1 MKKNSRFLRIIAVVM
16 LSLLMVL
23 PLASCGKSETVA
35 ADASGTSHGISWEY
49 KQHNQTLT
57 IRKTGDNN
65 PDFENA
71 DSVAWASVASS
82 VKAVYVEDKVTGI
95 GDYWFYGM
103 DKLASVRLPGSITYI
118 GKSAFAFCTSLDK
131 IGDGKLPEA
140 VTTIRERAFEASGL
154 TSIDLPA
161 ATANIG
167 DYAFVYCNKLT
178 NVVVRNDNV
187 KSFNT
192 TVFSYC
198 SALSEV
204 NTAAATEVEDITV
217 TTKNGVFTVTPV
229 RFFEDT
235 LRKGYTKWEYK
246 YITDETGDQI
256 GTLRIYGGG
265 DMEDLDENEA
275 WKGLAAIDEAK
286 SVTVKISSDM
296 RSISAS
302 AFEGMKN
309 IKEVVLEKTAG
320 KSDVTTIYD
329 KAFKDCTGLEVFYM
343 DTISEIKRSAFEGS
357 GLKSL
362 DLSNYVKEIGDRAF
376 ADCDKLQ
383 AVVIRSDVKDGMS
396 TANCFEGCD
405 NLKELYAIDETVFN
419 NLKSAYGDKEGVKVE
434 QKDSSWKNYTT
445 YQEPVD
451 ENATTESTA
460 PAETAPAEDTAAAE
474 TKKGSKVALIIMGV
488 LIVGI
493 IVAIILFKRYDKKT
507 SGNNTTVVKNK
518 NGQNDKNAKNTKN
531 GKKGKK

>member
-16 LSLLMVL
+16 LSLLIVL

-57 IRKTGDNN
+57 IRKTGENN

-71 DSVAWASVASS
+71 SAVAWASVASS

-118 GKSAFAFCTSLDK
+118 GKSAFAFCSVLDK

-140 VTTIRERAFEASGL
+140 VTTIRARAFEASGL
-154 TSIDLPA
+154 TSIDIPA
-161 ATANIG
+161 ATAKIG

-178 NVVVRNDNV
+178 NVVVRNANIN
-187 KSFNT
+187 KFNT

-217 TTKNGVFTVTPV
+217 TTKNGAFTVKPSTIYSDKIDGTEWEFKV
-229 RFFEDT
+229 STVDGKKVGV
-235 LRKGYTKWEYK
+235 LR
-246 YITDETGDQI
+246 ITDRGSMDIVYEG
-256 GTLRIYGGG
+256 
-265 DMEDLDENEA
+265 EA
-275 WKGLAAIDEAK
+275 WKDVDAVKEAD
-286 SVTVKISSDM
+286 SVTVIISSGITKISE
-296 RSISAS
+296 S
-302 AFEGMKN
+302 AFEGMTN
-309 IKEVVLEKTAG
+309 ITEVVLEKEGDRREAVII
-320 KSDVTTIYD
+320 DEA
-329 KAFKDCTGLEVFYM
+329 AFKGCTGLKKFNIDKSVSGIMEN
-343 DTISEIKRSAFEGS
+343 AFEGS
-357 GLKSL
+357 GLESL
-362 DLSNYVKEIGDRAF
+362 DISSTVNGIGASAF
-376 ADCDKLQ
+376 ADCTALK
-383 AVVIRSDVKDGMS
+383 AVVIRSDLSMQNEKIVITD
-396 TANCFEGCD
+396 CFEGC
-405 NLKELYAIDETVFN
+405 NIGEFYAVDEGVFET
-419 NLKSAYGDKEGVKVE
+419 LKSTYGDKVKKV
-434 QKDSSWKNYTT
+434 DSNFKNYTT

-518 NGQNDKNAKNTKN
+518 NGQNDKNAKNAKNTKN

>member
-16 LSLLMVL
+16 LSLLIVL

-71 DSVAWASVASS
+71 SAVAWASVASS
-82 VKAVYVEDKVTGI
+82 VKAVYVEDGVTGI

-118 GKSAFAFCTSLDK
+118 GKSAFAFCSVLDK
-131 IGDGKLPEA
+131 IGDGNLPEA
-140 VTTIRERAFEASGL
+140 VTTIRDRAFEASGL

-178 NVVVRNDNV
+178 NVVVRNTNIN
-187 KSFNT
+187 KFNT

-198 SALSEV
+198 SALNEV
-204 NTAAATEVEDITV
+204 NTAAAVEDITV
-217 TTKNGVFTVTPV
+217 TTKNGVFTVKPSTIYY
-229 RFFEDT
+229 DT
-235 LRKGYTKWEYK
+235 LDHTAWEFK
-246 YITDETGDQI
+246 VSLVDGKKV
-256 GTLRIYGGG
+256 GVLRISGNGTM
-265 DMEDLDENEA
+265 DDVKDKAWHKEDAVNEA
-275 WKGLAAIDEAK
+275 D
-286 SVTVKISSDM
+286 SVTVIISSGITKISE
-296 RSISAS
+296 S
-302 AFEGMKN
+302 AFEGMEN
-309 IKEVVLEKTAG
+309 ITEVVLEKEGDRREA
-320 KSDVTTIYD
+320 VIID
-329 KAFKDCTGLEVFYM
+329 KAAFKGCTGLTKFNIDKSVSGIM
-343 DTISEIKRSAFEGS
+343 ANAFEGCIK
-357 GLKSL
+357 LESL
-362 DLSNYVKEIGDRAF
+362 DISSTVNGIGASAF
-376 ADCDKLQ
+376 ADCIALK
-383 AVVIRSDVKDGMS
+383 AVVIRSDLSMQDEDVAITD
-396 TANCFEGCD
+396 CFEGC
-405 NLKELYAIDETVFN
+405 NIGEFYAVDKGVFET
-419 NLKSAYGDKEGVKVE
+419 LMSTYGDKVKKVNS
-434 QKDSSWKNYTT
+434 DWKNYTT
-445 YQEPVD
+445 YQAPVTED
-451 ENATTESTA
+451 EAVVESTA
-460 PAETAPAEDTAAAE
+460 PAETAPTEDNSDKENKT
-474 TKKGSKVALIIMGV
+474 GSKIALIIMGV

-518 NGQNDKNAKNTKN
+518 NGQNDKNAKNAKNTKN